1 MRDYLARWTGGE
13 AALAVAWAAF
23 ATGLLADALMR
34 DSIGS
39 AVLATFAAWQLSHVW
54 ANVHT

>member
-1 MRDYLARWTGGE
+1 MRDYLARWTGAE
-13 AALAVAWAAF
+13 AALAVAWAAL
-23 ATGLLADALMR
+23 ATGLLADALVR

-54 ANVHT
+54 ASVHT

>member
-1 MRDYLARWTGGE
+1 MRDYLTCWTAAE
-13 AALAVAWAAF
+13 AALALAWAAF
-23 ATGLLADALMR
+23 ATGLLADALVR

-54 ANVHT
+54 AHVHA